1 MKTNREHTQNTENTN
16 PLHTIRHRWAAIV
29 GIAIAA
35 VGCSSSP
42 PPAETQSLV
51 ILHTNDIHSH
61 LNGHSPEAD
70 YTPETTGDDATV
82 GGLARL
88 ATAVADARRSAA
100 AKGQPVLLL
109 DAGDFMMGSLFELL
123 GTTAAGELHVMQM
136 LGYDATTIGN
146 HELDWGPAGLA
157 AILKAAASVG
167 ANVPIVASN
176 MNFADG
182 DAGDDAL
189 SQIAASGAIQHKLIK
204 TVGNI
209 KVGIFGLLG
218 QDAADVTPQKAPL
231 TFDAI
236 APAATAMV
244 AELRNVDKVDLV
256 IVLSHS
262 GIDSNGAGEDAA
274 LAAAVPGI
282 DVIVSGHSHAKLA
295 APVRIGQT
303 VIVTAGAYGENLG
316 ELRLTVTKASTP
328 GDPATVAVDG
338 YDLVPIDDHLAGDS
352 FIQDVI
358 GGLVLGVDTA
368 LAPANL
374 RYAEVV
380 AQTAV
385 DIPFPSL
392 AEAPI
397 GNLVTDAYRAVSASL
412 QPTDPPVIAIEG
424 NGQIRADIV
433 KGQTGQI
440 WLADL
445 FQVVPTGI
453 GPDAQP
459 GYGLVTFYLNAKDIA
474 SGFELDAAPE
484 FIGNDFFLQ
493 VSGLGVGIDSS
504 RPAFARVTDLS
515 LVTPTGTVTLDPA
528 DTATCYKVVTTN
540 FVAGLLGAVSAKT
553 GGMLQVV
560 AKDADC
566 ATPFDPTIR
575 FVDADPTTDGVQELK
590 NWQALLGY
598 VSGLGDVPAAYGAPQ
613 GRIVAR

>member
-1 MKTNREHTQNTENTN
+1 
-16 PLHTIRHRWAAIV
+16 
-29 GIAIAA
+29 
-35 VGCSSSP
+35 
-42 PPAETQSLV
+42 
-51 ILHTNDIHSH
+51 
-61 LNGHSPEAD
+61 
-70 YTPETTGDDATV
+70 
-82 GGLARL
+82 
-88 ATAVADARRSAA
+88 
-100 AKGQPVLLL
+100 
-109 DAGDFMMGSLFELL
+109 MMGSLFELL

-176 MNFADG
+176 MNFDPG
-182 DAGDDAL
+182 DPGDDAL

-282 DVIVSGHSHAKLA
+282 DVIV
-295 APVRIGQT
+295 
-303 VIVTAGAYGENLG
+303 TAGAYGENLG
-316 ELRLTVTKASTP
+316 ELRLTVTKASKP

-338 YDLVPIDDHLAGDS
+338 YELVPIDDHLAGDS

-397 GNLVTDAYRAVSASL
+397 GNLVTDAYRAV
-412 QPTDPPVIAIEG
+412 
-424 NGQIRADIV
+424 
-433 KGQTGQI
+433 
-440 WLADL
+440 
-445 FQVVPTGI
+445 
-453 GPDAQP
+453 
-459 GYGLVTFYLNAKDIA
+459 
-474 SGFELDAAPE
+474 
-484 FIGNDFFLQ
+484 
-493 VSGLGVGIDSS
+493 
-504 RPAFARVTDLS
+504 
-515 LVTPTGTVTLDPA
+515 
-528 DTATCYKVVTTN
+528 
-540 FVAGLLGAVSAKT
+540 
-553 GGMLQVV
+553 
-560 AKDADC
+560 
-566 ATPFDPTIR
+566 
-575 FVDADPTTDGVQELK
+575 
-590 NWQALLGY
+590 
-598 VSGLGDVPAAYGAPQ
+598 
-613 GRIVAR
+613 